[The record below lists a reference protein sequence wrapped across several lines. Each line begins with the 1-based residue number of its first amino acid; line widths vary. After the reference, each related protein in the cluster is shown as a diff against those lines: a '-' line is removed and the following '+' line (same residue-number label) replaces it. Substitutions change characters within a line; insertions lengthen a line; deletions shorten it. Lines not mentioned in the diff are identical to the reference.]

1 MAELLVPNDFFY
13 LSFEAM
19 GKSKLQK
26 YSYEYL
32 KVVKISSPDMLQFHL
47 VPTGKM
53 MPIYLSKELLHWHL
67 LVLVNC

>member
-1 MAELLVPNDFFY
+1 
-13 LSFEAM
+13 M